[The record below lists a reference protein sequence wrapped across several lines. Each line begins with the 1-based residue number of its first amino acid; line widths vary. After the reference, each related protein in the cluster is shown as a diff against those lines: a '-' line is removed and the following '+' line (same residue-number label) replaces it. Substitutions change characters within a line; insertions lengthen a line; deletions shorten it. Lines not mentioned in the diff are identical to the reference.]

1 MSFLSF
7 KDEETDLHI
16 YNSLFNKIQ
25 NFRFNNTFTK
35 GDRCVKPKIFCIDG
49 NIGSGKSTILDEI
62 KHRGY
67 IVYKENMEEW
77 MPLLTLFYDN
87 PKRWMF
93 TLQVQI
99 MMSMK
104 KQYDDIY
111 DKVSEPFVFI
121 ERSPLST
128 LLFVKN
134 GIRNGYLTVEE
145 TEVFTKIFNKNF
157 WAPDKVFYVDTP
169 VDICFSRSQKRARQ
183 CEKSIQIKYLQQLH
197 DEYKNM
203 YTSSYF
209 TDTRR
214 TDGTRSVKTTTD
226 EILEHIANIL

>member
-7 KDEETDLHI
+7 NDEEPQLQI

-25 NFRFNNTFTK
+25 LKYDTVN
-35 GDRCVKPKIFCIDG
+35 KPKILCIDG

-62 KHRGY
+62 KNRGY
-67 IVYKENMEEW
+67 FVFKENLEEW
-77 MPLLTLFYDN
+77 MPTLTLFYTN

-93 TLQVQI
+93 TLQVEI
-99 MMSMK
+99 ATSMK
-104 KQYDDIY
+104 KQYEDIQ
-111 DKVSEPFVFI
+111 DKISEPFVFI

-134 GIRNGYLTVEE
+134 GIRNGYLTFEE
-145 TEVFTKIFNKNF
+145 TKTFTKIFNQNF
-157 WAPDKVFYVDTP
+157 WAPDKIFYVDTP
-169 VDICFSRSQKRARQ
+169 VDVCFSRAQKRDRQ
-183 CEKSIQIKYLQQLH
+183 CEKSIETKYLQKLH

-209 TDTRR
+209 KDIYTVN
-214 TDGTRSVKTTTD
+214 GTRDVQTITD
-226 EILEHIANIL
+226 EILENTKNIL